1 MKSQLIGSMTTSKLI
16 IEWFVTINKI
26 LVESLLKLIM
36 MRVWGTKVEMNYYKI
51 LPIMEIIRLLL

>member
-36 MRVWGTKVEMNYYKI
+36 MRVWGTKVEMKYYKI